1 MENDK
6 CRSKAMKIAAAS
18 QGACMPLFF
27 CIITV
32 CDLIQNVKGS
42 FFFFSFITVGVHSV
56 ALEGEDRDQ
65 VVVTGD
71 AIDSVCLTNKFRK
84 KFNYATL
91 MSVTEAKASNDG
103 DAGGEHKD
111 ETTAENFPITYC
123 YSNFPPPTHLY
134 VMDYDPYPNGCSIL

>member
-1 MENDK
+1 MKKIVIQVHMENDK

-18 QGACMPLFF
+18 Q
-27 CIITV
+27 
-32 CDLIQNVKGS
+32 
-42 FFFFSFITVGVHSV
+42 GVHSV